1 MINRFKRHQVDQRD
15 LQGNILCGYGNDF
28 AWGTHLF
35 FEIGDAEATRHW
47 LIGLCDE
54 VTDAVPWPGGW
65 KPLTTLN
72 VALTAAGLH
81 ALGLPDQVLLQF
93 PEVFR
98 EGMFER
104 ADEIGD
110 RDASEPTNWEEG
122 LQKPQLLV
130 IVMAQEKAAR
140 ERRVEELR
148 RSGPKFAYRQDSDL
162 ITDKDH
168 PSGYAR
174 EHFGFA
180 DGFSQPAI
188 RGNAG
193 PSTRRG
199 MGTPLRHGRW
209 RELAPGEFVLG
220 YEGEDRLVPAAPPA
234 PLGQS
239 GSFMVWRKLKQDV
252 DGFQQYLRK
261 AAAGPLGLSEQA
273 LAAKMVGRWQDG
285 RSLVVS
291 DQPPGPDVPAP
302 DADTINDF
310 LYGTGAAGAC
320 PMGAHVRRAN
330 PRDALG
336 YEGRLVKRHRII
348 RRGMPYTDAE
358 DERGLVFVCYQ
369 ADIMRQFELIQSS
382 WLLDGDPFWLG
393 PEPDPLTMGG
403 KQGRMTIQGQPP
415 HYLPSLASFVTTRGG
430 GYFFVPGLAALRALA
445 SAYWR

>member
-1 MINRFKRHQVDQRD
+1 LIGLLNRHQVDQRD
-15 LQGNILCGYGNDF
+15 LQGNMLCGYGNDF
-28 AWGTHLF
+28 AWGSYLF
-35 FEIGDAEATRHW
+35 FQIEDAEATRRW
-47 LIGLCDE
+47 LTGLCDE
-54 VTDAVPWPGGW
+54 VTDAVPWPAGW

-72 VALTAAGLH
+72 VALSATGLAALE
-81 ALGLPDQVLLQF
+81 LPEKVLLEF
-93 PEVFR
+93 PEAFR
-98 EGMFER
+98 EGMADR
-104 ADEIGD
+104 ADVLGD
-110 RDASEPTNWEEG
+110 RDASEPRKWVDE
-122 LQKPQLLV
+122 LRRPQLLV
-130 IVMAQEKAAR
+130 TVMAQSEAAR
-140 ERRVEELR
+140 DERVEQLR
-148 RSGPKFAYRQDSDL
+148 RSGPPLAYRQDSGLL
-162 ITDKDH
+162 IDDAH

-193 PSTRRG
+193 PNTRRG
-199 MGTPLRHGRW
+199 MGTPLRFGRW
-209 RELAPGEFVLG
+209 REVAPGEFVLG
-220 YEGEDRLVPAAPPA
+220 YEGEDRLLPVAPPS

-239 GSFMVWRKLKQDV
+239 GSYMVWRKLKQDV
-252 DGFQQYLRK
+252 DGFRDYLRE
-261 AAAGPLGLSEQA
+261 AAAGPLGLTEQA

-291 DQPPGPDVPAP
+291 DQPPVPAGP
-302 DADTINDF
+302 APNPDTINDF
-310 LYGTGAAGAC
+310 LYGTGPAGGC
-320 PMGAHVRRAN
+320 PVGAHVRRAN
-330 PRDALG
+330 PRDSLG

-348 RRGMPYTDAE
+348 RRGMPYTDE

-369 ADIMRQFELIQSS
+369 ADIVRQFELIQSS

-403 KQGRMTIQGQPP
+403 SQGRMTIPGRPP